1 MRLIDAD
8 TLEECKEIMNT
19 ISGESKYVVRM
30 DDIRNMPTIEERKT
44 GKWVLAEMGDTNLYE
59 CSLCRNRKTH
69 MTPFCDICGAKMESG
84 DNNGTD

>member
-1 MRLIDAD
+1 MEYWGDETGRKIR
-8 TLEECKEIMNT
+8 
-19 ISGESKYVVRM
+19 ESVKAFEPE
-30 DDIRNMPTIEERKT
+30 PTIEERKT
-44 GKWVLAEMGDTNLYE
+44 GRWVIVESGDTDLYE